1 MQHRTQFIEFFF
13 DRIKNQNYVLLKH
26 MAVVE
31 DYADLDVLLDPT
43 DTALLVPGLCNQPMV
58 ENFQLQKQ
66 RTMWQLFLY
75 FKDDSFLQI
84 DFLFGFFRKEVE
96 YLNQEEV
103 REEAVEDSRNYKICS
118 RRHLFEHVFLF
129 SFLNHAPVPE
139 KYRNFFAK
147 FQEYQQ
153 NEINFYLQQKYL
165 IPDFSFQATGQYDPA
180 IRTQVLKGIY
190 RQKGNDFLQRKWR
203 LLNHYTGQ
211 LSQLWPRRGMT
222 ITFSGVD
229 GAGKSTIIA
238 DVAEILKNK
247 YRRKVVVLRHRP
259 SILPI
264 LSAWRYG
271 KKGAEE
277 RSVARLPRQG
287 KNGSKLSS
295 FVRFSYYY
303 LDYLFGQIY
312 VFCKYQLRSYIIL
325 YDRYYFDFIV
335 DGQRSNIGIGDK
347 LPRFLYRFIYKP
359 KLNLFLYAHPEL
371 ILSRKQ
377 ELNSETIL
385 ELTDKYQNLFKSLS
399 DKEGSGKPIYLAI
412 ENNIKEE
419 TLETIFSNYK
429 ELVI

>member
-1 MQHRTQFIEFFF
+1 MKHRTQFVQFFF
-13 DRIKNQNYVLLKH
+13 ERIKNQDYVLLKH
-26 MAVVE
+26 LGVIEA
-31 DYADLDVLLDPT
+31 YADLDILLDPKE
-43 DTALLVPGLCNQPMV
+43 TALLVPGLCNQPMV
-58 ENFQLQKQ
+58 ESYQLQKQ
-66 RTMWQLFLY
+66 ETMWQLFLY

-96 YLNQEEV
+96 YLDQEEV
-103 REEAVEDSRNYKICS
+103 LQDSVIDASGYRICS
-118 RRHLFEHVFLF
+118 CRHLIEHVFLF
-129 SFLNHAPVPE
+129 QLLNHAPVPQ
-139 KYRNFFAK
+139 KYRDLFSK
-147 FQEYQQ
+147 FKEFQQ
-153 NEINFYLQQKYL
+153 KEIDFYLQQKYVL
-165 IPDFSFQATGQYDPA
+165 PAFSFLATDRFDPA
-180 IRTQVLKGIY
+180 MRTQVLKGIY

-203 LLNHYTGQ
+203 LLKHTIGQ
-211 LSQLWPRRGMT
+211 LSRLWPQRGMT

-238 DVAEILKNK
+238 EVAEILKKK

-264 LSAWRYG
+264 LSAYRYG

-277 RSVARLPRQG
+277 RSMATLPRQG

-335 DGQRSNIGIGDK
+335 DGQRSNIAIGDK

-359 KLNLFLYAHPEL
+359 KLNLFLYAHPDL
-371 ILSRKQ
+371 ILRRKQ

-399 DKEGSGKPIYLAI
+399 HKDGVGKPVYLAI

-429 ELVI
+429 ELTV